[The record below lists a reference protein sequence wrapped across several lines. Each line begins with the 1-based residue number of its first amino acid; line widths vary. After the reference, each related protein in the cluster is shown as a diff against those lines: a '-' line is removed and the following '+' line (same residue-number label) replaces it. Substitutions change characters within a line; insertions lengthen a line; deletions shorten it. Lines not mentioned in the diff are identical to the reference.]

1 MSLVSVVIPTRDRRG
16 ALERALASVE
26 AQRFRD
32 FEIVVV
38 DDGSV
43 DGTASWL
50 RLNRPS
56 VSLVEIQQP
65 SGAAAA
71 RNRGVASAR
80 GETIAFLDDD
90 DVWHP
95 SYLEAQVAQFEAHP
109 EADLCAT
116 GHIEVDAAGRV
127 SRPDLRPVYSYP
139 EAVVHFL
146 AECPI
151 HTLSVVA
158 CRRAAFDRIGPFDE
172 SLSIVHDLDW
182 YLRLIASGGK
192 MAHCAAALVER
203 SVPGGLVARHR
214 QWFKEERAFHRRF
227 FAAGG
232 CTQGQQRRVRSSR
245 ALLFAR
251 TGLARKDFVFGL
263 SRLAEAFLV
272 SPLNAIYISTRR
284 LVRRWPRNGRTI
296 LTAEAAEGR

>member
-1 MSLVSVVIPTRDRRG
+1 MPLVSVVIPTRDRCG

-26 AQRFRD
+26 AQRFRN
-32 FEIVVV
+32 FEVVVV

-43 DGTASWL
+43 DGTAAWL
-50 RLNRPS
+50 RLNRSS

-65 SGAAAA
+65 GGAAAA
-71 RNRGVASAR
+71 RNLGVARAR
-80 GETIAFLDDD
+80 GEIIAFLDDD
-90 DVWHP
+90 DVWRP

-109 EADLCAT
+109 EADLCIT

-127 SRPDLRPVYSYP
+127 SRPDLRPVLSYP
-139 EAVVHFL
+139 EADVHFL

-158 CRRAAFDRIGPFDE
+158 CRRAVFDRIGSFDE

-192 MAHCAAALVER
+192 MEHCAAALVER

-214 QWFKEERAFHRRF
+214 HWFKEERAFHRRF

-232 CTQGQQRRVRSSR
+232 RPQGQQRRVRCSR

-251 TGLARKDFVFGL
+251 TALAKKDFVFGL

-272 SPLNAIYISTRR
+272 SPLDAVNICARR
-284 LVRRWPRNGRTI
+284 LARRWPGSANTI
-296 LTAEAAEGR
+296 IAAEVLEEP